1 MLSVLALGL
10 LAATQPMPLRIPE
23 QSGTLTREQVRAMP
37 PEELTRRLFGD
48 LGRIM
53 FPQPYYEP
61 PRVRLRRES
70 LGALS
75 FLTRPYQ
82 SGLAGVCRTDM
93 FFVRFEPAFGAMG
106 DDPPVVPSQ
115 VQLWGN
121 SYLVSD
127 LAVARM
133 GKLTGDAIPER
144 SCGEIDPR
152 TVTIIVAGS
161 EGQVVDA
168 VQLFA
173 DLLDGARAGRIGAAL
188 ECRDSVGAALATV
201 PCLAMLRPYRA
212 ERIHVVEGVP
222 GCGRAATDARCTRI
236 ETSLD
241 DHTGRLQVIFE
252 TPRSDQPGEP
262 PSRIRIGPPPP
273 DESELAS

>member
-1 MLSVLALGL
+1 MRTALALGL
-10 LAATQPMPLRIPE
+10 LAATQPTSFPE
-23 QSGTLTREQVRAMP
+23 ETGTLTRAQVRAMP

-61 PRVRLRRES
+61 PRGRLRRDS

-82 SGLAGVCRTDM
+82 SGLAGVCRTDL
-93 FFVRFEPAFGAMG
+93 FFVRFEPAFGAIG

-115 VQLWGN
+115 VQLWSN

-133 GKLTGDAIPER
+133 GKLTGDAIPSR

-152 TVTIIVAGS
+152 TVTTIVAGS

-168 VQLFA
+168 VQRFA

-188 ECRDSVGAALATV
+188 ECRDSVGISLASG
-201 PCLAMLRPYRA
+201 PCLAMLRRYRA
-212 ERIHVVEGVP
+212 ERIHVVAGVP
-222 GCGRAATDARCTRI
+222 GCGRAADARCTRI
-236 ETSLD
+236 ETSLE
-241 DHTGRLQVIFE
+241 DHTGRLEIVFE
-252 TPRSDQPGEP
+252 TPRSDQPDVA
-262 PSRIRIGPPPP
+262 PSHIRIGPPPP
-273 DESELAS
+273 DESELAN